1 MIYKVYSIIELNKCC
16 VDEISNEDARRSECS
31 NLMTLTSDLI
41 NKGETLSQQNQEE
54 AVVAQIEDPAEEEAA
69 SRKK

>member
-1 MIYKVYSIIELNKCC
+1 VFKLN
-16 VDEISNEDARRSECS
+16 A
-31 NLMTLTSDLI
+31 LTSDLI